1 MKTEKGMLIGCVAA
15 MGIAGGLAVSA
26 QGGTYTWLASPADGN
41 WNTTSPNWS
50 DGTMEGVAW
59 VDNISAPHDAV
70 FGTTSSKVVNIGSE
84 THVNNLTFTDKNYS
98 FGGSGSLVVSGAIVQ
113 NASPITFN
121 NVLASGRTDGSLHFT
136 SDNTFWRIVYVYG
149 TANTQTST
157 YLEGTTLFSPNND
170 GAFGVVPA
178 TPTENIFIAGT
189 PTLFASGNFAINS
202 NRIIKI
208 SSGKYFN
215 TGVNGGP
222 FTYKCQIVAEPTE
235 GYDYSRNTY
244 IKFRP
249 EWPGLI
255 VFDPGAGRT
264 NAFGRLQATTQQ
276 KFTSGVT
283 HLTGPGGTGANA
295 HLYVAG
301 NGSGYASDR
310 GNLMVDGGELYTHLG
325 SYVDA
330 QQYGQVTV
338 TNGGKVNM
346 PSVEWLNGHGSPARL
361 TIANGGEVTLNK
373 LRISQSQASEV
384 HLNEGG
390 LLRTYSLVIDPGI
403 NPGPKGTFWF
413 NGGRLQSRDG
423 RANFFDSTST
433 TPMTEEKA
441 QGITF
446 AVGENGAVF
455 DTSTGVNLWW
465 TRPLVSG
472 AACDGGLR
480 KLGAASGSNVLIL
493 MNTNCYNGV
502 TSIEGGGVQLR
513 VDNALPPGTTVRMS
527 GNSPYIDAYTF
538 ESESPKRNTE
548 QWLSRVEGSGQ
559 LRYCPNVH
567 VTNAVAPSVN
577 GTLVIHDACDLRG
590 DYEIAADANGCGL
603 LDFRG
608 TGQTISN
615 LTLKVSNFNVLDTR
629 APNTQYKIMTS
640 TKGYVG
646 KFKLPSNW
654 PAGWDVRYVSDA
666 AYLYFHKGTVLVI
679 R

>member
-1 MKTEKGMLIGCVAA
+1 MRTEKGMLIGCVAA
-15 MGIAGGLAVSA
+15 MGIAGGMVLSV
-26 QGGTYTWLASPADGN
+26 QGGTYTWLASPADGS
-41 WNTTSPNWS
+41 WNTTSLNWS

-59 VDNISAPHDAV
+59 VENASAPHDAM
-70 FGTTSSKVVNIGSE
+70 FGTTSSKSVNIGSSL
-84 THVNNLTFTDKNYS
+84 HVNDLTFTDKNYS
-98 FGGSGSLVVSGAIVQ
+98 FGGSGALVVSGAIIQ

-136 SDNTFWRIVYVYG
+136 SDNSFWRIVYVYG

-157 YLEGTTLFSPNND
+157 YLEGSTLFSPNND
-170 GAFGVVPA
+170 GAFGVVPTA
-178 TPTENIFIAGT
+178 PRDNIFIAGT

-215 TGVNGGP
+215 TGVNVGP
-222 FTYKCQIVAEPTE
+222 FTYKCRIVAEPTE

-244 IKFRP
+244 VKLYTS
-249 EWPGLI
+249 WTGLI

-264 NAFGRLQATTQQ
+264 NAFGRLQASTQL
-276 KFTSGVT
+276 KVASGVT

-295 HLYVAG
+295 HLYVDG
-301 NGSGYASDR
+301 NGSDYVNDR
-310 GNLMVDGGELYTHLG
+310 GNLMVDGGEIYTHLG
-325 SYVDA
+325 SYVDV
-330 QQYGQVTV
+330 QKYGQVTV

-346 PSVEWLNGHGSPARL
+346 PGVQWLNGLGSPARL
-361 TIANGGEVTLNK
+361 TIVDGGEVTLSN

-390 LLRTYSLVIDPGI
+390 LLKTLVLSIDPDAS
-403 NPGPKGTFWF
+403 PKGTFWF

-423 RANFFDSTST
+423 RANFFGTAST
-433 TPMTEEKA
+433 TAITEDKA
-441 QGITF
+441 RGITF
-446 AVGENGAVF
+446 AVGEKGAVL
-455 DTSTGVNLWW
+455 DTSNGGNLWW

-472 AACDGGLR
+472 VAHDGGLR
-480 KLGAASGSNVLIL
+480 KLGAAAGSNVLIL

-548 QWLSRVEGSGQ
+548 QWLSRVEGYGE

-567 VTNAVAPSVN
+567 VTNSIAPSLN

-590 DYEIAADANGCGL
+590 DYEIAADTNGCGL
-603 LDFRG
+603 LDLRG
-608 TGQTISN
+608 TGQSISN
-615 LTLKVSNFNVLDTR
+615 LTLKVQDFSVLDTR
-629 APNTQYKIMTS
+629 APKSQYKIMNS
-640 TKGYVG
+640 TKGYAG
-646 KFKLPSNW
+646 TFKLPPNW
-654 PAGWDVRYVSDA
+654 PTGWDVSYTSDA
-666 AYLYFHKGTVLVI
+666 AYLYFHKGTKIVI

>member
-41 WNTTSPNWS
+41 WNKTSPNWS

-244 IKFRP
+244 IKFRT

-264 NAFGRLQATTQQ
+264 NAFGRLQASTQL
-276 KFTSGVT
+276 KVASGVT

-346 PSVEWLNGHGSPARL
+346 QSVEWLNGHGSPARL

-413 NGGRLQSRDG
+413 NGGRLQSRDW
-423 RANFFDSTST
+423 RANFFDSTSI

-446 AVGENGAVF
+446 AVEEKGAVF
-455 DTSTGVNLWW
+455 DTSNGGNLWW
-465 TRPLVSG
+465 PRPLVSG
-472 AACDGGLR
+472 AAHDGGLR
-480 KLGAASGSNVLIL
+480 KIGAVSGSNVLIL

-513 VDNALPPGTTVRMS
+513 VDNALPPGTTLKMS

-538 ESESPKRNTE
+538 ESENPKRNTE

>member
-1 MKTEKGMLIGCVAA
+1 MQKRILIVCLTA
-15 MGIAGGLAVSA
+15 MEIAGGLALSA
-26 QGGTYTWLASPADGN
+26 QGGTYTWLASPADSS
-41 WNTTSPNWS
+41 WNTTSLNWN
-50 DGTMEGVAW
+50 DGTNDGVAW
-59 VDNISAPHDAV
+59 VNDASTPYDAT
-70 FGTTSSKVVNIGSE
+70 FGASSSKVVNIGSE
-84 THVNNLTFTDKNYS
+84 TYVNNLTLTDKNYS
-98 FGGSGSLVVSGAIVQ
+98 FGGSGSLVVSGTIIQ
-113 NASPITFN
+113 NASPSTLN
-121 NVLASGRTDGSLHFT
+121 GVLASGRADGSLHFS
-136 SDNTFWRIVYVYG
+136 SDNTFWRILYVYG
-149 TANTQTST
+149 TANTQNST
-157 YLEGTTLFSPNND
+157 YLEGSVLFSPNND
-170 GAFGVVPA
+170 GAFGVVPT
-178 TPTENIFIAGT
+178 TPAENIFITGT
-189 PTLFASGNFAINS
+189 PTIFASGNFAINS
-202 NRIIKI
+202 NRTIKI
-208 SSGKYFN
+208 SSGRYFN

-222 FTYKCQIVAEPTE
+222 FTYKCRIIAEPTD
-235 GYDYSRNTY
+235 GYDYSRDTY
-244 IKFRP
+244 IKFRT

-276 KFTSGVT
+276 KFASGVT
-283 HLTGPGGTGANA
+283 HLTGSGGTGANA

-330 QQYGQVTV
+330 QQYGQVVV

-346 PSVEWLNGHGSPARL
+346 QSVEWLNGHGSPARL
-361 TIANGGEVTLNK
+361 TIVDGGEVTLNK

-390 LLRTYSLVIDPGI
+390 LLKTVSLVIDPGI
-403 NPGPKGTFWF
+403 DPGPKGTFWF

-423 RANFFDSTST
+423 RANFFDSAST

-446 AVGENGAVF
+446 AVGEKGAVF

-465 TRPLVSG
+465 SRPLVSG
-472 AACDGGLR
+472 VVHDGGLR
-480 KLGAASGSNVLIL
+480 KIGAASGSNILIL

-513 VDNALPPGTTVRMS
+513 VDNALPPGTTLRMS

-567 VTNAVAPSVN
+567 VTNSIAPSLN

-608 TGQTISN
+608 TGQSISN
-615 LTLKVSNFNVLDTR
+615 LTLKVSDFNVLDR
-629 APNTQYKIMTS
+629 KAPKTQYKIMTS

-646 KFKLPSNW
+646 EFKLSSNW
-654 PAGWDVRYVSDA
+654 QEGWDVRYTNDA
-666 AYLYFHKGTVLVI
+666 AYLHFRRGMIIVI
-679 R
+679 Q